1 MDIKVMSDILLEAF
15 YIMVGLLMLTT
26 GIITFKDTNHKTRI
40 GTTLFWIIL
49 SIIFILG
56 KFLPST
62 VVGGMLVFLGVL
74 TAMKQVNIGNLKIP
88 EAKFSEDQAKKLKN
102 KIFIPSVS
110 IAVFALVIAQFTK
123 FPGTVAIGIS
133 AIVAIIITFL
143 VTKAKPKNLIED
155 GNRML
160 QSVGP
165 TSILPQLLAAL
176 GAVFTAAGVG
186 DVIASGIS
194 NFIPNGNI
202 LAGVI
207 AYCVGMAVF
216 TMIMGNAFAAFAV
229 ITAGVGIPFVY
240 AQGANPAIAGALALT
255 AGYCG
260 TLLTPMAANFNVMP
274 AALLETKDNNIV
286 IKYQAPVALL
296 LLVVHI
302 ALMYFLAF

>member
-1 MDIKVMSDILLEAF
+1 M
-15 YIMVGLLMLTT
+15 
-26 GIITFKDTNHKTRI
+26 
-40 GTTLFWIIL
+40 
-49 SIIFILG
+49 
-56 KFLPST
+56 FLQ
-62 VVGGMLVFLGVL
+62 F
-74 TAMKQVNIGNLKIP
+74 
-88 EAKFSEDQAKKLKN
+88 
-102 KIFIPSVS
+102 S

-133 AIVAIIITFL
+133 AIAAIIITFL
-143 VTKAKPKNLIED
+143 VTKASPKNFIED

-165 TSILPQLLAAL
+165 TSILPSYYPLPQLLAAL

-229 ITAGVGIPFVY
+229 INCWCLVY
-240 AQGANPAIAGALALT
+240 
-255 AGYCG
+255 
-260 TLLTPMAANFNVMP
+260 LLFTHKVLILP
-274 AALLETKDNNIV
+274 
-286 IKYQAPVALL
+286 
-296 LLVVHI
+296 
-302 ALMYFLAF
+302 